1 MKTGDAIFLDNLSM
15 LLDLLQRK
23 GVKRYAGPVLSAR
36 PDEGVCE
43 TRVELELSPAP
54 DMTPAEKTTVDP
66 DACRCGHPETAH
78 TNGLCLFGC
87 EVDRCAPPEAKE

>member
-1 MKTGDAIFLDNLSM
+1 MKTDDAVLLDCLSM

-23 GVKRYAGPVLSAR
+23 GVKKYHGPWSA
-36 PDEGVCE
+36 EALGS
-43 TRVELELSPAP
+43 VELELSPAP
-54 DMTPAEKTTVDP
+54 DMTPAEKTTIDP

-87 EVDRCAPPEAKE
+87 EIERCAPPEAKE